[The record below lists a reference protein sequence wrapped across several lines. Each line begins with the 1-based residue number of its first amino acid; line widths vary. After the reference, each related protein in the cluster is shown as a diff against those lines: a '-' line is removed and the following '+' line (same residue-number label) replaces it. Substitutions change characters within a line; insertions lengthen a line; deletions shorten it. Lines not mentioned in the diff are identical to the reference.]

1 MAVRSLVAQISTMAL
16 PIMIVTRLLMNISD
30 CTRRMMI
37 L

>member
-1 MAVRSLVAQISTMAL
+1 MAVRSLVAHLSTMAT